1 MTTAYKARHVPEAQE
16 EEDFMDNDA
25 RIQATWR
32 WPALI
37 GLNLLALLVL
47 LSWQL
52 PATRPLWDGA
62 NLWLFQLLNGSLNH
76 NPLWD
81 WFWALTSIRLCDI
94 LVGALLLTLLIHPRW
109 VFAERDLRPALLH
122 FLALLAVLLVVRVLF
137 TKLAVALGWQHASP
151 SVQVAG
157 AVHLSEHFPGLERV
171 FELKDRSSRSFPGD
185 HASVLMLWGL
195 FMACFSRGWKLA
207 ASLAIVVLFMLPR
220 LVTGAH
226 WLVDVAIGGLFIALV
241 SFAWGYCTPL
251 AGLLARGMERVC
263 APLLPLLQRLPLV
276 GAMGVLKSR

>member
-1 MTTAYKARHVPEAQE
+1 
-16 EEDFMDNDA
+16 MDNRV

-32 WPALI
+32 WPALL
-37 GLNLLALLVL
+37 GLNLLALAILI
-47 LSWQL
+47 SWQL
-52 PATRPLWDGA
+52 PATRSLWDAA
-62 NLWLFQLLNGSLNH
+62 NLWVFHGLNGSLGH

-94 LVGALLLTLLIHPRW
+94 LVGALMLTLLIHPRW
-109 VFAERDLRPALLH
+109 VFAERELRPAFLH

-151 SVQVAG
+151 SVQIAG
-157 AVHLSEHFPGLERV
+157 ALHLSDAFPGLERV

-195 FMACFSRGWKLA
+195 FMACFCRGWKLA
-207 ASLAIVVLFMLPR
+207 LNLAIVVLFMLPR

-226 WLVDVAIGGLFIALV
+226 WLVDVAVGGLFIALF

-251 AGLLARGMERVC
+251 VGLIAQGLERAC
-263 APLLPLLQRLPLV
+263 QPLLPLLQRLPLI
-276 GAMGVLKSR
+276 GGLGVLKRR

>member
-1 MTTAYKARHVPEAQE
+1 
-16 EEDFMDNDA
+16 MDNDA

-32 WPALI
+32 WPALL
-37 GLNLLALLVL
+37 GLNLLAVLVL

-52 PATRPLWDGA
+52 PATRTLWDGA

-109 VFAERDLRPALLH
+109 VFAERELRPALLH

-137 TKLAVALGWQHASP
+137 TKVAVALGWQHASP

-157 AVHLSEHFPGLERV
+157 SIHLSDHFPGLERV

-207 ASLAIVVLFMLPR
+207 ASLAIVALFMLPR

-226 WLVDVAIGGLFIALV
+226 WLVDVAVGGLFIALV

-251 AGLLARGMERVC
+251 AGLIAGGLERLCV
-263 APLLPLLQRLPLV
+263 PLLPWLRRLPLV